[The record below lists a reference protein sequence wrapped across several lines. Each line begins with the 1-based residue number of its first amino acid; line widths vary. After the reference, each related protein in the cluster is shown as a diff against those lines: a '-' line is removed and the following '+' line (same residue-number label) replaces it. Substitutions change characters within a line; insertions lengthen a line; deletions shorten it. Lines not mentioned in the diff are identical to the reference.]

1 MASLL
6 VQASVPLVLVLL
18 LLHGVAAQDQELK
31 AERMDP
37 ANVADGRQKVH
48 EMKVEAPVMTEEDQH
63 GYNMPERYM
72 CDACQAV
79 VFHLNQTLV
88 RKHPKNRRFKEWEY
102 TELFDEICANE
113 FEGYGIKF
121 MNGQNVLSGPALK
134 ARDDKALQPGGAMIQ
149 MGGDNWKKR
158 MGEICRR
165 FVYDKVGEE
174 EVYDRFHLH
183 GELSPES
190 MCFEVTKDCKKE
202 KKETKKSA
210 EKKTAGSS
218 SKMRKEKPEKTEKA
232 EKKSSKKGSTAS
244 LITGTKKETQ
254 GGDAGKAIDVTYF
267 LAQLAVKH
275 GLEPKDYTKARTT
288 QEWEKTM
295 VRLAGRIF
303 AGQGTGGATP
313 KRKDEKDEEE
323 IPLEV

>member
-18 LLHGVAAQDQELK
+18 LLNGVAAQDQELK

-134 ARDDKALQPGGAMIQ
+134 ARDDKFLQPGGAMIQ
-149 MGGDNWKKR
+149 MGGENWKKR

-165 FVYDKVGEE
+165 FIYDEVGEE
-174 EVYDRFHLH
+174 ELYNRFYRG
-183 GELSPES
+183 GELSPETL
-190 MCFEVTKDCKKE
+190 CFEVTKDCKKGE

-210 EKKTAGSS
+210 EKKTGRSSKKTEKKETKKSAEKKTGSS
-218 SKMRKEKPEKTEKA
+218 SKKTEKKETKKSA
-232 EKKSSKKGSTAS
+232 EKK
-244 LITGTKKETQ
+244 TG
-254 GGDAGKAIDVTYF
+254 
-267 LAQLAVKH
+267 
-275 GLEPKDYTKARTT
+275 
-288 QEWEKTM
+288 
-295 VRLAGRIF
+295 
-303 AGQGTGGATP
+303 
-313 KRKDEKDEEE
+313 
-323 IPLEV
+323 